1 VTGDHTDTA
10 QVLSADQN
18 PALAQ
23 ASATVKVN
31 VWSLDIA
38 KAVTGTRGRLPGWT
52 PRRAGPAVSASR
64 PRVLQARADII
75 EFLFD
80 QDVYTNRD
88 VSYANVK

>member
-1 VTGDHTDTA
+1 VTRDHTDTA

-18 PALAQ
+18 PALVQ

-52 PRRAGPAVSASR
+52 PPPGRANSIRKSTTCSAGPWISPNSCSIRASIR
-64 PRVLQARADII
+64 IVM
-75 EFLFD
+75 FLA
-80 QDVYTNRD
+80 QT
-88 VSYANVK
+88 

>member
-1 VTGDHTDTA
+1 
-10 QVLSADQN
+10 VLSADQN
-18 PALAQ
+18 LALAQ

-64 PRVLQARADII
+64 PRVPQAPDIA

-80 QDVYTNRD
+80 QRLYE
-88 VSYANVK
+88 S